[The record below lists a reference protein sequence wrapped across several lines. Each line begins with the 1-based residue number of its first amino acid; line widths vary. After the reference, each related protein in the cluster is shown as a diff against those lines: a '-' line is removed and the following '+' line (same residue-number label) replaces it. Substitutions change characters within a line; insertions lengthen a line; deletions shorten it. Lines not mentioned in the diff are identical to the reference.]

1 MHGVVG
7 ITFALYRE
15 QEGGAPLWLETQNV
29 ELDGKAHYAVLL
41 GAGEPDGLP
50 SDLFSSGEARW
61 LGVQPERQPEQPRV
75 LLVSVPYALKAGDA
89 ETVGGKP
96 PSAFVLASPAD
107 AVQRPAQGGLPTNSV
122 GGTGTT
128 NFIPIWKSSTTLG
141 NSAIF
146 QSSGRVGISTT
157 TPHAKLESVVG
168 SEGTLALRL
177 DSGPNSFLDIT
188 PTNAGGR
195 FQTEVSTVN
204 NRDLIFLPGTG
215 NVGIGQTGPTAKL
228 ELVGPG
234 EGSRALRLDSGP
246 NAFLDI
252 TPTNTGGRFQ
262 TVFDTVNNR
271 DLIFLTGTSN
281 TGNVGIGTGTPN
293 AKLESVVGSEGT
305 LALRLDSGPNSFLDI
320 TPTNAGGRFQT
331 EVSTV
336 NNRDL
341 IFLPGTGNVGI
352 GQTGPTAKLELVGPG
367 EGSRALR
374 LDSGPNAFLDVVP
387 TNPSPG
393 VFQTVLDTVNGRDIV
408 LLPRSGRLGIGT
420 TSPANMLEVVTG
432 GTTLAD
438 AWTVRSSRRFKTN
451 IQPLEGALEKV
462 EKLQG
467 VAYDRKSD
475 GRHEIGVIAEDVDQ
489 VIPEVVSRDPRT
501 KEVQGVDYARL
512 AALLIEAVK
521 TQQAEI
527 QQLNSQIGQL
537 TSQSAYGQ

>member
-1 MHGVVG
+1 MRNAKIWGWICLVTLASAIGWAQDARRATDFKGDGGAIPRLVRFAGIANDESGKPMHGVVG

-41 GAGEPDGLP
+41 GASKPDGLP

-96 PSAFVLASPAD
+96 PSAFVLAPPAD

-157 TPHAKLESVVG
+157 TPH
-168 SEGTLALRL
+168 
-177 DSGPNSFLDIT
+177 
-188 PTNAGGR
+188 
-195 FQTEVSTVN
+195 
-204 NRDLIFLPGTG
+204 
-215 NVGIGQTGPTAKL
+215 
-228 ELVGPG
+228 
-234 EGSRALRLDSGP
+234 
-246 NAFLDI
+246 
-252 TPTNTGGRFQ
+252 
-262 TVFDTVNNR
+262 
-271 DLIFLTGTSN
+271 
-281 TGNVGIGTGTPN
+281 

-451 IQPLEGALEKV
+451 IKPLEGALEKV

-527 QQLNSQIGQL
+527 QQLNTQIGQL